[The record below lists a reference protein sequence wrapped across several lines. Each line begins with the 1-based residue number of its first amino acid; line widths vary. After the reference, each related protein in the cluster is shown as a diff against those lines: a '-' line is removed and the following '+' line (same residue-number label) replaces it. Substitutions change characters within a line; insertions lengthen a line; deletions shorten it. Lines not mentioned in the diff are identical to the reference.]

1 MIRLKIYDAE
11 LKVELTNPD
20 LKKGRL
26 EPAKRFVEHHA
37 AVERTFHY
45 EILADTVGI
54 DPSLPDGWRK
64 EVEDTAAR
72 EAWDEYEDV
81 QRYVLYT
88 DAELAEIAEKAQAEK
103 AQAEKAAAEAAAA
116 KATAEKAAEA
126 AAIAAAKAAE
136 EAAQEEAA
144 RRDAAERINAQLTY
158 TAMMTDT
165 MLPEEG

>member
-64 EVEDTAAR
+64 EVEDMAAR
-72 EAWDEYEDV
+72 EAYDEYEEV
-81 QRYVLYT
+81 QRYVPFT
-88 DAELAEIAEKAQAEK
+88 DAELAEIAEKAQVEK
-103 AQAEKAAAEAAAA
+103 AQAEKAAAEKAAAEA
-116 KATAEKAAEA
+116 AEKAAAE
-126 AAIAAAKAAE
+126 AAAKAAE
-136 EAAQEEAA
+136 QAAQEQAA
-144 RRDAAERINAQLTY
+144 RRDAAEKMVAQLTY
-158 TAMMTDT
+158 TAMITDT

>member
-45 EILADTVGI
+45 EILEDTVGI

-81 QRYVLYT
+81 QKYVPFT
-88 DAELAEIAEKAQAEK
+88 DSELAEIAEKE
-103 AQAEKAAAEAAAA
+103 QAEKAAAD
-116 KATAEKAAEA
+116 
-126 AAIAAAKAAE
+126 AAAKAAE
-136 EAAQEEAA
+136 QAAKEEAS
-144 RRDAAERINAQLTY
+144 RRDAAEKLNAQVTY

>member
-64 EVEDTAAR
+64 EVEDMAAR
-72 EAWDEYEDV
+72 EAYDEYEEV
-81 QRYVLYT
+81 QKYVPFT
-88 DAELAEIAEKAQAEK
+88 DAELAEIAEKAEAEK

-116 KATAEKAAEA
+116 KAAAEKAAEQ
-126 AAIAAAKAAE
+126 
-136 EAAQEEAA
+136 AAQEETA
-144 RRDAAERINAQLTY
+144 RRDAAEKINAQLTY